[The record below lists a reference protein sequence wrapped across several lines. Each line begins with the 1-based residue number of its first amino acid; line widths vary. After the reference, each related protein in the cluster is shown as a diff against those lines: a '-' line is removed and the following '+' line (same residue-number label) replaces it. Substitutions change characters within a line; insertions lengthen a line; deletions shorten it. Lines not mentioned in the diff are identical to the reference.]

1 MSDTSPSGKKL
12 KIISLEPKAVL
23 INSNNES
30 VDINEDSVIVAP
42 FFVDREEV
50 IENLSELIETVYN
63 EFDSACKTRNLNWEA
78 ELELGMEFGVKFTAK
93 LKISPKLSEDSQ
105 SQNLSYKSVQV
116 DKIIL
121 NLPMRCQ

>member
-63 EFDSACKTRNLNWEA
+63 EFYSACKTRNLNWEA

-93 LKISPKLSEDSQ
+93 LKILPKLSEDSQ
-105 SQNLSYKSVQV
+105 S
-116 DKIIL
+116 
-121 NLPMRCQ
+121 